1 MVIEIGGNL
10 RLVMILAILAVLV
23 WGWWDF
29 RLRGRR

>member
-1 MVIEIGGNL
+1 MLIEIGGNL
-10 RLVMILAILAVLV
+10 RLVLILVIVAGVI